1 VPDANPSPDQLD
13 ALADQLD
20 LEAEMLSREGTLI
33 NERIGLK
40 RRLSSDLRREAEDR
54 RNGGSRLLQ
63 LPAPT
68 VTERQLNVGFQ
79 ANGKPR
85 TSEAVVKVLEARSQP
100 ATGRDVYDE
109 LERRGWL
116 PAEAK
121 SPRSAI
127 KAALW
132 SLAEKGRI
140 ERLGDK
146 PATRRWAAKTAS
158 QPPRTQEDGKVAN

>member
-1 VPDANPSPDQLD
+1 MPDANLSPDQLD

-20 LEAEMLSREGTLI
+20 IEAEMLSREWTLV

-40 RRLSSDLRREAEDR
+40 RRLSADLRREADGR
-54 RNGGSRLLQ
+54 RNGGSGLLQ

-68 VTERQLNVGFQ
+68 RAERQPDLVLDGSS
-79 ANGKPR
+79 KPG
-85 TSEAVVKVLEARSQP
+85 TSEAIVMVLEARPQP
-100 ATGRDVYDE
+100 ATNAEVYDE

-116 PAEAK
+116 PTEAK
-121 SPRSAI
+121 NPRSAI

-132 SLAEKGRI
+132 SLAEKERI
-140 ERLGDK
+140 ERLGNK

-158 QPPRTQEDGKVAN
+158 QPPHTPEGGKVAN